1 MALSLDQVYTMA
13 ASFITS
19 CPSSNPAL
27 PVTAFPTLTYT
38 PAAPFPGDNVT
49 FTYNGTANGT
59 LYAAFFTGLTQ
70 EFAALDNGT
79 ATLPSN
85 LTGVVYAVIST
96 NGTFADDRSIVAGP
110 AILNFDTN
118 STGVVI
124 D

>member
-1 MALSLDQVYTMA
+1 MDQVYTMA
-13 ASFITS
+13 AAFITD

-27 PVTAFPTLTYT
+27 PVTAFPSLTYT

-49 FTYNGTANGT
+49 FSYNGTANET
-59 LYAAFFTGLTQ
+59 LYATFFTGLGQ
-70 EFAALDNGT
+70 EFATLDNMT

-85 LTGVVYAVIST
+85 LTGTVYAVLST
-96 NGTFADDRSIVAGP
+96 NGSFADDSSIVAGP

-118 STGVVI
+118 SSGKVI